1 MENKVIA
8 QEPKEKAVNLTWTWY
23 LFLIANILVVV
34 GISISWGING
44 RGVDITYAWI
54 PVVICNCIAIIL
66 IALFYFF
73 DSKEIYLVKQHVPQK
88 YFKLYFVAGFVFI
101 ANLIF
106 IFTFIACLKFIS
118 SPTIWGQNWLINGPY
133 AILFGVSALIS
144 LISVGLY
151 RYARFKIDL
160 TLLRRRR
167 GETITEQPSQPIE
180 PTKDE
185 TPTTGLTSNADQQ

>member
-1 MENKVIA
+1 
-8 QEPKEKAVNLTWTWY
+8 
-23 LFLIANILVVV
+23 
-34 GISISWGING
+34 
-44 RGVDITYAWI
+44 
-54 PVVICNCIAIIL
+54 
-66 IALFYFF
+66 
-73 DSKEIYLVKQHVPQK
+73 
-88 YFKLYFVAGFVFI
+88 
-101 ANLIF
+101 
-106 IFTFIACLKFIS
+106 
-118 SPTIWGQNWLINGPY
+118 LINGPY